1 MNTEIKREVKTM
13 KHYEVSVYYGEA
25 KMIDYYRVNAEDEAS
40 ARFETVQRIASETD
54 FNVFH
59 PDFAILYV
67 GEVR

>member
-59 PDFAILYV
+59 PDFAILHV